1 MAEEPT
7 YALAPTLS
15 CLTAADLDATEES
28 ATENPLAGGN
38 PGIAVDYGDYNVF
51 VIFTDDSDA
60 ANSIADSVNA
70 AGSAFGSDE
79 DVASNNGNVVIYSN
93 GEPTSDEDMVQIES
107 CLTE

>member
-1 MAEEPT
+1 M
-7 YALAPTLS
+7 S

-70 AGSAFGSDE
+70 AGSAFGSDK

>member
-1 MAEEPT
+1 M
-7 YALAPTLS
+7 S
-15 CLTAADLDATEES
+15 CLTAADLDATEED
-28 ATENPLAGGN
+28 AAANPLAGGN
-38 PGIAVDYGDYNVF
+38 PGIIDYGDHHVF
-51 VIFTDDSDA
+51 VIFADDSDA